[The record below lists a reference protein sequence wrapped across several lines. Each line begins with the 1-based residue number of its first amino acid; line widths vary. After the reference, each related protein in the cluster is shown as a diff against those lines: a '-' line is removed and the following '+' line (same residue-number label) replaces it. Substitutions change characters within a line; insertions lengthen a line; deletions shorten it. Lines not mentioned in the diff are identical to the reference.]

1 MSATNSV
8 ADSEP
13 KRFRPSRPGE
23 RRGGRAKGT
32 QNHWNGDIKKMV
44 VEALKGAG
52 GVEYLI
58 GQAKK
63 NPVAFM
69 GLVGRVL
76 PLQLAGTGE
85 NGKLHIEFSW
95 ADAPDATVIATNA
108 APLVIEAN
116 AEPVADYDGVTVT
129 FEE

>member
-1 MSATNSV
+1 M
-8 ADSEP
+8 
-13 KRFRPSRPGE
+13 E
-23 RRGGRAKGT
+23 RVGGRAKGT
-32 QNHWNGDIKKMV
+32 PNHWNGDIKAMV
-44 VEALKGAG
+44 VKALEGAG

-76 PLQLAGTGE
+76 PLQVTGP
-85 NGKLHIEFSW
+85 NGGKLHITYSW
-95 ADAPDATVIATNA
+95 ADETPTAQQLPP

-116 AEPVADYDGVTVT
+116 VEPEPQSGADTVT
-129 FEE
+129 FDES